1 MHEVLPPLTCK
12 PLSLKLILKTWYR
25 DLPKTLFAFQWG
37 YKITPQPQQRIPE
50 YNWSQT
56 TRIRFSEFLWM
67 DVVSLED
74 LVPPS
79 PMLRKIFFIDP
90 LFTRDQEPQ
99 WVEYSAPK
107 EGMLQ
112 RHIANCLKDK
122 KLAVNR
128 HVEESIPPNAEVYEL
143 IWESVP
149 SRKLALKSHQVTR
162 G

>member
-1 MHEVLPPLTCK
+1 
-12 PLSLKLILKTWYR
+12 
-25 DLPKTLFAFQWG
+25 
-37 YKITPQPQQRIPE
+37 
-50 YNWSQT
+50 
-56 TRIRFSEFLWM
+56 M

-143 IWESVP
+143 I
-149 SRKLALKSHQVTR
+149 
-162 G
+162 